1 VCISDLSEPKR
12 FAAFPAMLLAIS
24 YVLLC
29 GAESSTVR
37 ALIAA
42 ACVAVQVLDEHAP
55 RFSQRCF
62 VALFLLMLISPW
74 CFFDLGVQLT
84 FAALAGIGLGS
95 RLSTSRRGL
104 QSLWWV
110 SVSVWLL
117 TSVVGVVWTGRLS
130 LVAVVFN
137 LVLAAPWSALDC
149 TFGLLAVAVC
159 TIGLDSNGYLL
170 QAVVL
175 INQKALEFVSWGAA
189 VPHATVE
196 FESVPLRCAVA
207 AILMCLLALLA
218 CRAMRRSG
226 AWYVVRGSR
235 SLDREL

>member
-1 VCISDLSEPKR
+1 
-12 FAAFPAMLLAIS
+12 MLLAIS

-29 GAESSTVR
+29 GAESSTIR

-55 RFSQRCF
+55 RYSQRCF
-62 VALFLLMLISPW
+62 VALLLLMLISPW

-95 RLSTSRRGL
+95 RLSPTRRGL
-104 QSLWWV
+104 RSLWWV

-117 TSVVGVVWTGRLS
+117 TSVVGVISTGRLS
-130 LVAVVFN
+130 LMAVIFN
-137 LVLAAPWSALDC
+137 LLLAAPWSALDC

-170 QAVVL
+170 QAVVW

-196 FESVPLRCAVA
+196 FESPLLRCTVA
-207 AILMCLLALLA
+207 AILICLLLLLA
-218 CRAMRRSG
+218 HRALRRSG
-226 AWYVVRGSR
+226 VFLQVSPAFTER
-235 SLDREL
+235 